1 MSWMTARA
9 STTDVPAMDHKALLK
24 DISRSSSLPD
34 LMRQEDMYRMR
45 LANKVEG
52 MSKLQRELHHEQRSA
67 VAQHRKDEHLRK
79 SLIRPIGIQA
89 PQPALSMAYKPHPC
103 YTQHEMYGER
113 LREVQVLESLLAAM
127 QKRKDELHSVDRQ
140 SNSLRP
146 IQASGCARPSVAIPE
161 PFGQAAS
168 SSGNMHSI
176 FAMKFVLSLSN
187 FFRACR
193 ARSVTN
199 MQKWFTSYG
208 QPARTASWKEW
219 RSSSPHVQKVLKGET
234 IW

>member
-1 MSWMTARA
+1 
-9 STTDVPAMDHKALLK
+9 MDHKALLK

-146 IQASGCARPSVAIPE
+146 IQASGCAR
-161 PFGQAAS
+161 
-168 SSGNMHSI
+168 
-176 FAMKFVLSLSN
+176 
-187 FFRACR
+187 